1 MVDRN
6 NLILHYIID
15 NLAASLVRGGCFN
28 DLPEE
33 GHIDVSLIVDH
44 DLLQRCLV
52 FTASV
57 RDRYAQYIV
66 DDREARVIF
75 QNCHIPTAEMRR
87 ALTTALIEQFRCD
100 RERTATRTHYE
111 LVRDNPNLAL
121 LGPPELG
128 AALRDRIEMIQRRL
142 ADDAIREFVYTY
154 NAPRDE
160 WVRGANEREKALT
173 TARATLMEHL
183 SPVQLRE
190 FEKNTCF
197 HVTGNET
204 GKTYR
209 INRASSSNVY
219 ELVAGPGSQVRKR
232 WCFVDSGHQIPV
244 YDLMLMQKLCLET
257 DESASM
263 AVAIDQTRDWDT
275 GMLGHMADAF
285 AYGIDI
291 ERERRERER
300 AQHQARTV
308 EAPRIRPR
316 PNWRLWN
323 E

>member
-1 MVDRN
+1 MVANRERASN
-6 NLILHYIID
+6 QLHYIIG

-33 GHIDVSLIVDH
+33 GHIDVSLTVDH
-44 DLLQRCLV
+44 NLLHRCLI

-57 RDRYAQYIV
+57 RDHHTRYIV
-66 DDREARVIF
+66 DDRDARVIF
-75 QNCHIPTAEMRR
+75 QNGHIPTGEIRL
-87 ALTTALIEQFRCD
+87 ALVTALM
-100 RERTATRTHYE
+100 ERYQRDMTMTATRAHYE

-121 LGPPELG
+121 LGPPELN
-128 AALRDRIEMIQRRL
+128 AAQRDRIAALQRRL
-142 ADDAIREFVYTY
+142 DDDILWAFALNTMPVEQ
-154 NAPRDE
+154 PRA
-160 WVRGANEREKALT
+160 RGAAEREKALA
-173 TARATLMEHL
+173 TAKATLMEHL

-190 FEKNTCF
+190 FEMNTYF

-204 GKTYR
+204 GKTYQ

-219 ELVAGPGSQVRKR
+219 ELVGGPESQVRKR

-257 DESASM
+257 DESASI
-263 AVAIDQTRDWDT
+263 AVAIDQTRAWD
-275 GMLGHMADAF
+275 HVW
-285 AYGIDI
+285 IDEARAI
-291 ERERRERER
+291 PERVLRERER

-316 PNWRLWN
+316 HNWRLW
-323 E
+323 